1 MSWKNT
7 IKKAKWQGPPEWAAG
22 MKVGFHDLTL
32 TIKVINGRVEQLDEI
47 LEQMEVD
54 DLSTFNLRMLSRS
67 KNILNEIIERIDDI
81 DEQVKEQQK
90 YAGDPEVINPKMNEK
105 RLDSNAQWGAGTK
118 WPKGRVMSDGTIE
131 IQEED

>member
-54 DLSTFNLRMLSRS
+54 DLSTVNLNILSRS
-67 KNILNEIIERIDDI
+67 KNTLKEIFERIDGI
-81 DEQVKEQQK
+81 DEQVREQQK
-90 YAGDPEVINPKMNEK
+90 YAGDPEIGNPKMNEK
-105 RLDSNAQWGAGTK
+105 RLDSNAQYGAGTK
-118 WPKGRVMSDGTIE
+118 WPKGNVMSDGTIG
-131 IQEED
+131 IQEKD